1 MEMEPTQIVVR
12 KSRIQSYKIGY
23 KKEGRRRM
31 KKNEE
36 WRRRRRMMGF
46 MKTYDTR
53 EGHITD

>member
-36 WRRRRRMMGF
+36 
-46 MKTYDTR
+46 
-53 EGHITD
+53 